1 MKITERKLRSI
12 IRSVILEAES
22 IDISHANYDF
32 LRDAKRK
39 KINDRLETI
48 KRSLEEDGNIKKFV
62 KFINLFSNPEVRS
75 EIVNV
80 LGRSKELDD
89 IFNAIISYQNA
100 GGKDSSKSDVNPHYT
115 EKAGMFSADMIRSIK
130 DIKKR

>member
-1 MKITERKLRSI
+1 MKITESKLRSI
-12 IRSVILEAES
+12 VRSVILEAES

-39 KINDRLETI
+39 KINDRLKTT

-62 KFINLFSNPEVRS
+62 EFIALFSNPEVRS

-80 LGRSKELDD
+80 LGGSKELDD
-89 IFNAIISYQNA
+89 IFNAIISYQNS
-100 GGKDSSKSDVNPHYT
+100 GGKSSSKSNVNPHYT

>member
-1 MKITERKLRSI
+1 MRITEHQLRRV

-62 KFINLFSNPEVRS
+62 EFINLFSIPEVRS

-80 LGRSKELDD
+80 LGGSKELND
-89 IFNAIISYQNA
+89 IFNAIISYQNG
-100 GGKDSSKSDVNPHYT
+100 GGKESSKSDVNPHYT

-130 DIKKR
+130 DIK